1 MISKR
6 TSCHHTLCYINSKR
20 ITCVELNFLTFK
32 CHYTIRFCTMS
43 CSDEYISHTET
54 QNLIQISPLTK
65 AKLKKAKYGVYNHSA
80 VELCHWTKKSFSN
93 EGTCYKHKFY
103 GISTHRCMEMTPTA
117 MNCENRCVYCW
128 RPTEFYDTLEM
139 PENLVDEPDMI
150 VNNLL
155 EERRKLVVGH
165 YGNTKTDKLK
175 LDESLFPQHYAISL
189 SGEPTMYP
197 KLPSLIK
204 YLRTLENTKSIF
216 LVTNGQEPEMLQ
228 RLIDE
233 GALPTQLY
241 LSNNA
246 SNKKMFTLI
255 NRPRYSDAWSRWQ
268 KSLELLSRMDTRT
281 VLRMTMIR
289 NFNDSTNYLGEFAD
303 LIRRGNPHF
312 IEIKSYMHIGMSTQR
327 LESSD
332 MLEMNEI
339 RNYSHLLC
347 RSLDLFATMDESE
360 ISRIVVLQ
368 NLKRYTER
376 WIEGYEKP
384 PTR

>member
-1 MISKR
+1 
-6 TSCHHTLCYINSKR
+6 
-20 ITCVELNFLTFK
+20 
-32 CHYTIRFCTMS
+32 MS
-43 CSDEYISHTET
+43 CSDEYISHTDT

-117 MNCENRCVYCW
+117 MNCENRCIYCW

-139 PENLVDEPDMI
+139 PEHLVDEPDMI
-150 VNNLL
+150 INNLL
-155 EERRKLVVGH
+155 EERRKLIVGH
-165 YGNTKTDKLK
+165 YGNKRSDKLK
-175 LDESLFPQHYAISL
+175 IDESLLPQHYAISL

-204 YLRTLENTKSIF
+204 YLKTIKNTKSIF

-228 RLIDE
+228 RLVDE
-233 GALPTQLY
+233 QALPTQLY
-241 LSNNA
+241 LSTNA
-246 SNKKMFTLI
+246 SNKKMYTMV
-255 NRPRYSDAWSRWQ
+255 NRPKYKDAWDRWQ
-268 KSLELLSRMDTRT
+268 KSLELLSEMDTRT

-289 NFNDSTNYLGEFAD
+289 NFNDSTNSVNEFAD
-303 LIRRGNPHF
+303 LVRRGNPHF

-327 LESSD
+327 LERSD
-332 MLEMNEI
+332 MLEMDEI
-339 RNYSHLLC
+339 RGYSDLM
-347 RSLDLFATMDESE
+347 RNSLGTFSIMDESE

-376 WIEGYEKP
+376 WIEGYERP
-384 PTR
+384 IIH